1 MAHIQCF
8 FLNFASNGEN
18 TQHTLL
24 YSTYRKSK
32 SKHKKDM
39 KKELII
45 LACLCSQ
52 LSASAQGISSQML
65 TRFAQA
71 NKLTGSEIAIKN
83 ALAAGPVSS
92 MALNQ
97 DNMVEQDTYFSH
109 SVPSKGI
116 TDQKSSG
123 RCWLFTGMN
132 VLRAK
137 MIKEQN
143 LPSGIEFSQNY
154 LFFYDQLEKSNLF
167 LQAIIDTRNKPM
179 DDQTVIWLFQN
190 PLSDGGTFTGVAD
203 LVAKYGIVPK
213 GVMPETYTSNNT
225 SQFTTFLKQKL
236 REDALALRA
245 DKKANSKTLQ
255 VQKEKYL
262 SEIYH
267 MLTLGLGT
275 PVTEFTWAP
284 KDSNGRT
291 VYPPKKYTPRS
302 FYEEFINL
310 DLQNDYIML
319 MNDPTRDYWKT
330 YEIQYDRHT
339 YDGHNWLYLNVPM
352 EDIKEAAI
360 ASIKDSTMMYF
371 SCDVVKYL
379 DRSRGIADLANYNY
393 GEIFGTKF
401 GMNKAQRIQSF
412 DSGSTH
418 AMTLKAVDL
427 DENGK
432 PIKWEVENSWG
443 ASSGHRGHIIMTD
456 EWFDNYMFRLVINKK
471 YASEKIL
478 KASQQKPILLPC
490 WDPMF
495 GSEE

>member
-1 MAHIQCF
+1 
-8 FLNFASNGEN
+8 
-18 TQHTLL
+18 
-24 YSTYRKSK
+24 
-32 SKHKKDM
+32 M
-39 KKELII
+39 KKEFFI
-45 LACLCSQ
+45 LVCLCSH
-52 LSASAQGISSQML
+52 LCVSAQGISPEML
-65 TRFAQA
+65 ARFSQA
-71 NKLTGSEIAIKN
+71 NKPAGCEVAIKN
-83 ALAAGPVSS
+83 ALAAGPVSNL
-92 MALNQ
+92 ALNQ
-97 DNMVEQDTYFSH
+97 DNMVEQNMYFSN

-143 LPSGIEFSQNY
+143 LPTGIEFSQNY

-167 LQAIIDTRNKPM
+167 LQAIIDTRKKPM
-179 DDQTVIWLFQN
+179 DDPTVMWLFRN

-213 GVMPETYTSNNT
+213 GVMPETYASNNT

-245 DKKANSKTLQ
+245 DTKANDKTLQ
-255 VQKEKYL
+255 AQKEKFL

-267 MLTLGLGT
+267 MLTLGLGA

-284 KDSNGRT
+284 KDSDGRS

-393 GEIFGTKF
+393 NEIFGVKF
-401 GMNKAQRIQSF
+401 GMDKAQRIKSF

-418 AMTLKAVDL
+418 AMTLKAVDI
-427 DENGK
+427 DEDGK
-432 PIKWEVENSWG
+432 PVKWEVENSWG
-443 ASSGHRGHIIMTD
+443 STSGHNGHIIMTD

-471 YASEKIL
+471 YASENIL
-478 KASQQKPILLPC
+478 KASQQKPTLLPC

-495 GSEE
+495 CNEE